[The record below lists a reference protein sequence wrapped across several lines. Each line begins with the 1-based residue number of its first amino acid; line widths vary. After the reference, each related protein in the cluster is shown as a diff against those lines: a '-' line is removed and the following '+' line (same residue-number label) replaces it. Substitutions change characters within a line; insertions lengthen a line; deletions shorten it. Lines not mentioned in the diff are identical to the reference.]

1 MGITRYPTH
10 DQTATRKVG
19 VVATNPGVEV
29 KHKGRETATATTQTK
44 QEQERPVTETETGL
58 LRKPKSLREKQQ
70 R

>member
-1 MGITRYPTH
+1 MGITRYPTQ

-29 KHKGRETATATTQTK
+29 KHKGRETVTATTQTR
-44 QEQERPVTETETGL
+44 QEHEGYATEIGTGL
-58 LRKPKSLREKQQ
+58 LPKLKVLKEKQQ